1 MNAALRNIQ
10 RFILLSVHDFF
21 ELCIKP
27 PEQGELR
34 IKKRRLHKKTAG
46 VYLFTGIQ

>member
-1 MNAALRNIQ
+1 MNAALRDIQ
-10 RFILLSVHDFF
+10 RFIPLSGHDFF
-21 ELCIKP
+21 ELCIKQ